1 MYEVKF
7 YRDKNG
13 NSEVVEYLDDLKA
26 KGVTSKNERVN
37 RDKILAYIGALE
49 QYGMRIGQPIV
60 KHIDGSI
67 WELRPLANRI
77 FFFYWKDNK
86 FVLLHYFIKKSQKN
100 AHAGVFRGEFIQLFA
115 KNWPSEAVPT
125 HTAPSNLRPTRTFLC
140 CACRCHHPSR

>member
-7 YRDKNG
+7 YRDSSG
-13 NSEVVEYLDDLKA
+13 RSEIVEYLDELKA
-26 KGVTSKNERVN
+26 KGENNKNERIN

-49 QYGMRIGQPIV
+49 RYGTRVGRPTV

-86 FVLLHYFIKKSQKN
+86 FVLLHHFIKKSQKTPP
-100 AHAGVFRGEFIQLFA
+100 GEIEQARAKLKDFI
-115 KNWPSEAVPT
+115 ER
-125 HTAPSNLRPTRTFLC
+125 HGE
-140 CACRCHHPSR
+140 